1 MVAQQVLPAWHHGEA
16 LKLKRYTAKNLI
28 ELQAFQRPHWLED
41 GLRRGLAPVG
51 LLADPHYEVPE
62 DEVKG
67 RCHCGDEGADRDRS
81 KVDGPRTTCS
91 PTDWSSGRVCRPSRA
106 FKDDLIRLAH
116 LLHVEVESN
125 DTVPKLQKKVR
136 PTVRLL
142 MDKKAPATSTAM
154 QPSSAP
160 ATLTEGTFSC

>member
-1 MVAQQVLPAWHHGEA
+1 MDREQLARQ
-16 LKLKRYTAKNLI
+16 LI
-28 ELQAFQRPHWLED
+28 
-41 GLRRGLAPVG
+41 
-51 LLADPHYEVPE
+51 
-62 DEVKG
+62 
-67 RCHCGDEGADRDRS
+67 
-81 KVDGPRTTCS
+81 GPRGGLSTL
-91 PTDWSSGRVCRPSRA
+91 
-106 FKDDLIRLAH
+106 KDDLIRLAH

-160 ATLTEGTFSC
+160 ATSQRARSAAGPRSRTPAAPPRAEIPSTPSSWSNMNSAEAMQMEEKMKALLLKQEG